1 MNAVEPHLEKEWTG
15 KMSEYGLPVHS
26 PYETFYAQSL
36 LLSGMTLE
44 SSLFIGGHILNPI
57 TYLKTINL
65 EVQQLFSKCDLKI
78 KSIRITWGFVRNAN
92 YWTLLEPY

>member
-1 MNAVEPHLEKEWTG
+1 MQVKITWFCISRAYYIKGLAHGRHSMNAVEPHLEKEWTG

-26 PYETFYAQSL
+26 PYEKFYAQGL

-65 EVQQLFSKCDLKI
+65 EV
-78 KSIRITWGFVRNAN
+78 
-92 YWTLLEPY
+92 